1 VAQVVREPPQQVLGP
16 EFNPSAAKGKKEK
29 KIEKFFFL
37 IGCWRLN

>member
-29 KIEKFFFL
+29 ESRKILFW
-37 IGCWRLN
+37 GC